1 MQCVHNLLADW
12 YALNDPEIISA
23 WDWTIKRQTYSLVF
37 VVRILL
43 HETCLGLEL
52 TLEFLPLS
60 EGLMF
65 LLLSLPAWEDPRM
78 NRDRSLW
85 PLGMQ
90 WMLTTASQVDTLH
103 DLSWSCYILDFPRAC
118 SDSILTKL
126 LVINSRPPC
135 RSSRGGHPAG
145 GFLPHFPLPAFVNV
159 AAAYLRLSF
168 FKVYSSVAFSIL
180 TELCN
185 LPKILNYSSVCK
197 NIFFDADISWD
208 RHYNFI
214 PTISGLWTLPYSF
227 GVLASHTVSVGPG
240 ALALPSSSQVSV
252 GGLSSSHY
260 AKGPLFIRP
269 LFWTLSSKWPFL
281 FFFTEK
287 SRSPCGVS
295 LSVLPIIF

>member
-1 MQCVHNLLADW
+1 
-12 YALNDPEIISA
+12 
-23 WDWTIKRQTYSLVF
+23 
-37 VVRILL
+37 
-43 HETCLGLEL
+43 
-52 TLEFLPLS
+52 
-60 EGLMF
+60 
-65 LLLSLPAWEDPRM
+65 M

-90 WMLTTASQVDTLH
+90 WVLTTASQVDTLH

-260 AKGPLFIRP
+260 AKGPLYSFA
-269 LFWTLSSKWPFL
+269 LFSELFLVNDLFCFSSQRNRGLHVVSLLVSFPLSSKLVKTMHIHPLFRVDPFMRICLISYL
-281 FFFTEK
+281 F
-287 SRSPCGVS
+287 
-295 LSVLPIIF
+295 